1 LSLNKGR
8 LTKDVHQGIKGAA
21 LKTGGGSPAV
31 EFKFDEGLK
40 QNEDITTESI
50 SGTQCN
56 IDGPATV
63 WKRGVSGTAL
73 AFDGYRSKVALPM
86 AQVTSVSDKLTLEA
100 WIAPGAYSVSQWTGI
115 VQHSEWVPVA
125 DANYRFDGIEWG
137 MRQLGEKLTEGYFL
151 GIDEY
156 GHIGFQVMAGEE
168 LKELVSERAVELYK
182 WTHIAGM
189 FGDGEMSLYI
199 NGEPVKSESVAGT
212 INRAK
217 TDLIIGKS
225 DVSIKYIPRHTVR
238 PFSTFGSELSFEG
251 LIDEVRIHGEC
262 LSAED
267 ISKSYESMKPDEA
280 GADMEPRTLPGN
292 AGESE
297 SFGGSY
303 TKLKFHELWDNM
315 WRTSEWPDILVKFD
329 EMPTSILFWRGTR
342 YGASYVTE
350 NNRWMSDQSN
360 ELTDWRWDNKPTG
373 CNSTCEHMMD
383 AQLRYGH
390 VRMIENTPA
399 RVVVHW
405 RYASCDANYK
415 HTNWDRTNKW
425 GSWIDEYYTI
435 YPDGALVRYVEHN
448 GCLDYYFEVP
458 ETPHFSA
465 LQVLNP
471 AGEMP
476 EDQLEEKAVTIANLK
491 GETRSFGLD
500 GESIGGRVD
509 EPSIM
514 SVNYKSDHKVYVAYN
529 RAELIKT
536 PWGWEG
542 WWEGLE
548 GDEEESEEPEEE
560 EEEDVDSPRET
571 GLVSTSPLITGPW
584 NHWPIS
590 QFLSDGR
597 DCTALD
603 RVGSSELNAGI
614 TINAVQA
621 GAMIMYGLTNQDIT
635 SLVPMVKAWNYP
647 AAVRN
652 AGEMS
657 SEGYDKTQR
666 AYVFRA
672 LSDEMSFMLVGS
684 ESRPIVKP
692 CFVIQNWLDRSA
704 KAKLKINGEAVESGP
719 NFRQGVV
726 IDTDGTPTLV
736 IWLNLESKE
745 MTKFELSKG

>member
-1 LSLNKGR
+1 
-8 LTKDVHQGIKGAA
+8 
-21 LKTGGGSPAV
+21 
-31 EFKFDEGLK
+31 
-40 QNEDITTESI
+40 
-50 SGTQCN
+50 
-56 IDGPATV
+56 
-63 WKRGVSGTAL
+63 
-73 AFDGYRSKVALPM
+73 M
-86 AQVTSVSDKLTLEA
+86 AQVPSVSDKLTVEA

-115 VQHSEWVPVA
+115 VQHSEWMPVA
-125 DANYRFDGIEWG
+125 DENYRFDGIEWG
-137 MRQLGEKLTEGYFL
+137 FRQLGEQLTEGYFL
-151 GIDEY
+151 GIDES
-156 GHIGFQVMAGEE
+156 GHIGFQLMAGEE
-168 LKELVSERAVELYK
+168 LKKLVSENMAELYK
-182 WTHIAGM
+182 WTHIAGT
-189 FGDGEMSLYI
+189 FGNGKMSLYV
-199 NGEPVKSESVAGT
+199 NGQPVKSETATGT
-212 INRAK
+212 INRAE

-225 DVSIKYIPRHTVR
+225 DDRIKYIPRHTVR

-251 LIDEVRIHGEC
+251 LIDEVRIYGEC

-267 ISKSYESMKPDEA
+267 ISKSYESMKPD
-280 GADMEPRTLPGN
+280 GTDADMEPRTLPGN
-292 AGESE
+292 PGESE

-315 WRTSEWPDILVKFD
+315 WRTSDWPDILVKFD

-415 HTNWDRTNKW
+415 HTNWDRTNNW

-471 AGEMP
+471 PGEMP
-476 EDQLEEKAVTIANLK
+476 EDQLEEKAVTIADLEGK
-491 GETRSFGLD
+491 TRSFGLD
-500 GESIGGRVD
+500 GGNTGGLIG

-514 SVNYKSDHKVYVAYN
+514 TVNYKSDYKVYVAYN

-542 WWEGLE
+542 WWEGIE
-548 GDEEESEEPEEE
+548 GDEEESEEAEE

-571 GLVSTSPLITGPW
+571 GLVSKSPLITGPW

-590 QFLSDGR
+590 QFRSDGR

-603 RVGSSELNAGI
+603 RVGSAELNAGI
-614 TINAVQA
+614 SINAVQA
-621 GAMIMYGLTNQDIT
+621 GAMIMFGLTNEDIT

-647 AAVRN
+647 APVRN

-657 SEGYDKTQR
+657 SLGYDKTQR
-666 AYVFRA
+666 AYVFKA
-672 LSDEMSFMLVGS
+672 LSDEMSFMLAGS
-684 ESRPIVKP
+684 EERPIVKP
-692 CFVIQNWLDRSA
+692 CFVVKNWLDRSA
-704 KAKLKINGEAVESGP
+704 KAKLKINGEEMESGP
-719 NFRQGVV
+719 DFRQGVV
-726 IDTDGTPTLV
+726 IDTDGIPMLV
-736 IWLNLESKE
+736 IWLDYEATK
-745 MTKFELSKG
+745 MTKFDLRKD